1 MVDSGLGEKHSVHD
15 KRPHTL
21 ECHWLQFERRSL
33 DVEDSYM
40 SVCVCGGR
48 ERRRGKSMKQKRKLG
63 KEKETIE
70 RYNLREIEW

>member
-40 SVCVCGGR
+40 SVCVCGGGGGGEEKR
-48 ERRRGKSMKQKRKLG
+48 EKYETEKKTGKGERDNRK
-63 KEKETIE
+63 I
-70 RYNLREIEW
+70 